1 MSAGFSIAAPT
12 VIWNDKKPQYKS
24 VSFGHEKAENGEI
37 LLNYGDNIHTFRV
50 GDFINIHRGGIGSNE
65 WLQQIQEKMEAMNE
79 RIIYLEGLVQCM
91 SHDLRNMRDNK
102 NN

>member
-1 MSAGFSIAAPT
+1 MSGNFLSPPPYT
-12 VIWNDKKPQYKS
+12 VTWNKPQYNS